1 MKGKRYLLAC
11 GLVMAS
17 YRAFAVDL
25 HWCDGCSAEDK
36 KNKVTQLTADMGTF
50 DFYIGDLA
58 DRSIHK
64 YQLARGYA
72 QPPCRGPGC
81 NQQQKTR
88 VLTYV
93 YDKDVEP
100 EIADAYGK
108 LIAFHDS
115 APVGW
120 KKLYEIQIV
129 DVSNP
134 MSPGYKAFFDN
145 GKLLSPKIPTFFH
158 GLINLTPVMDYPD
171 PNINVY
177 DVINDGPKQN
187 NFLNHIM
194 NTTTQ
199 RLNANMTYLDKILS
213 TFRIIDST
221 RIPDVAVQVRFSD
234 GGKITALLD
243 TSTTVAKYK
252 IDPESARDSHN
263 NTVPVEHKQ
272 LQRGIIQ
279 FDFRGPGAAYD
290 QPNMGS
296 QLHRFHVDMSQIPPG
311 RTHYSCS
318 ALGNSVTCTIY

>member
-1 MKGKRYLLAC
+1 MKGMHYLLAC

-17 YRAFAVDL
+17 YRAFAVDI

-108 LIAFHDS
+108 LVAFHDS

-129 DVSNP
+129 D
-134 MSPGYKAFFDN
+134 MSDAQSSGYKAFL
-145 GKLLSPKIPTFFH
+145 GTSEHQRPKIATYLGFLD
-158 GLINLTPVMDYPD
+158 LIPIYDYPD
-171 PNINVY
+171 PSTNVY
-177 DVINDGPKQN
+177 DVVNPGPKQTE
-187 NFLNHIM
+187 FLNNVMHTA
-194 NTTTQ
+194 NQ
-199 RLNANMTYLDKILS
+199 RLNTSMTYLEKIFSALH
-213 TFRIIDST
+213 IIDADKLPT
-221 RIPDVAVQVRFSD
+221 VAVDVIFSD
-234 GGKITALLD
+234 GGSVTVNLESS
-243 TSTTVAKYK
+243 TSKPRYV
-252 IDPESARDSHN
+252 IDPETARDSHKN
-263 NTVPVEHKQ
+263 YVPVEHKQ